1 MDLNQRPP
9 DHESGAYDIRT
20 TKNKHAH
27 RTASDC
33 SVANPR
39 LHYFTVMTSEASIP
53 GPLLTAL
60 QFASAKHRKQQRK
73 DTDRSP
79 YINHPIAVA
88 HLLATTGQ
96 VSEIAI
102 LMAAVLHDTI
112 EDTETTPEELEAQ
125 FGAEVR
131 RLVEEVTDDKD
142 LKKQVR
148 KKEQIEHAPKL
159 SRGAKNIK
167 ISDLSCNLADI
178 IENPPDTWT
187 KERRSDYL
195 NWTERVIAG
204 CRGTNDAL
212 EWHYDQLLLRGR
224 SILE

>member
-1 MDLNQRPP
+1 MTTNRINQSR
-9 DHESGAYDIRT
+9 
-20 TKNKHAH
+20 

-33 SVANPR
+33 SVALPR
-39 LHYFTVMTSEASIP
+39 LHYSTVMTSEASIP

-60 QFASAKHRKQQRK
+60 QFASAKHRNQRRK
-73 DTDRSP
+73 DADASP

-96 VSEIAI
+96 VSDIAT

-131 RLVEEVTDDKD
+131 RLVEEVTDNKG
-142 LKKQVR
+142 LEKQER
-148 KKEQIEHAPKL
+148 KQRQIKHAPGL
-159 SRGAKNIK
+159 SRGAKIIK

-178 IENPPDTWT
+178 IENPPAHPAKWS
-187 KERRSDYL
+187 KKRRSDYL

-204 CRGTNDAL
+204 CRGVNDAL
-212 EWHYDQLLLRGR
+212 ERHYDQLLLQGR
-224 SILE
+224 STLAWTLPAG

>member
-1 MDLNQRPP
+1 MTTNRTNQSR
-9 DHESGAYDIRT
+9 
-20 TKNKHAH
+20 

-33 SVANPR
+33 SVALPR
-39 LHYFTVMTSEASIP
+39 LHYSTVMTSEASIP

-60 QFASAKHRKQQRK
+60 QFASAKHRNQRRK
-73 DTDRSP
+73 DAERSP

-96 VSEIAI
+96 VSDIAT

-125 FGAEVR
+125 FGAEVC
-131 RLVEEVTDDKD
+131 RLVEEVTDDKG
-142 LKKQVR
+142 LEKQVR
-148 KKEQIEHAPKL
+148 KQLQIEHAPGL
-159 SRGAKNIK
+159 SRGAKIIK

-178 IENPPDTWT
+178 IENPPATWA

-204 CRGTNDAL
+204 CRGVNDAL
-212 EWHYDQLLLRGR
+212 ERHYDQLLLQGR
-224 SILE
+224 STLAWTLPAG

>member
-1 MDLNQRPP
+1 
-9 DHESGAYDIRT
+9 
-20 TKNKHAH
+20 
-27 RTASDC
+27 
-33 SVANPR
+33 
-39 LHYFTVMTSEASIP
+39 
-53 GPLLTAL
+53 
-60 QFASAKHRKQQRK
+60 
-73 DTDRSP
+73 
-79 YINHPIAVA
+79 
-88 HLLATTGQ
+88 
-96 VSEIAI
+96 
-102 LMAAVLHDTI
+102 MAAVLHDTI

-125 FGAEVR
+125 FGAELR

-142 LKKQVR
+142 LEKQAR
-148 KKEQIEHAPKL
+148 KQLQIEHAPKL
-159 SRGAKNIK
+159 SNGAKNIK

-187 KERRSDYL
+187 KERRLDYV